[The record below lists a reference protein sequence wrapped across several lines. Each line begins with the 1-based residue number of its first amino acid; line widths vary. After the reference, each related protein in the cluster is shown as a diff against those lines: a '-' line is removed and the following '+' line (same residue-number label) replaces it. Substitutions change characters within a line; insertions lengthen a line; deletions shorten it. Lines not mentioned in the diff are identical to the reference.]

1 MNKSS
6 VRTALGITGLA
17 AVVAILDAGVAA
29 AGDPGLELAA
39 AFQPDEARIGE
50 ISVLRVEAEIPSGYH
65 LYSMTRIPDGPLRLR
80 VTPVSEAL
88 APLGEWHAPEPQVEL
103 DSGFDKHVE
112 YFDGKVTHQRAYRVE
127 KPLESN
133 AVPIEIRGQ
142 ICNPR
147 HCIPISERIEAPLS
161 VESGE
166 PRADRAS
173 APRLEGESFGED
185 RPPPRGGESLEGGQ
199 RFDTGQG
206 LLGFLLVAF
215 LAGLAAL
222 ATPCVFPMIP
232 ITVSFFSKYSRV
244 SLRRSVAMA
253 TIYALSIIVTFTLVG
268 VLVSALFGA
277 VGMQKLSASALFN
290 LFMTALLLFFAFNLL
305 GLFEIRIPTALVDR
319 ASRKEQELT
328 SDEGSLPRQAIG
340 VSLMGFVFTLVSFT
354 CTVGFIG
361 FVIAEAAS
369 GEWFYPTLGMLAF
382 SLAFALPFFFL
393 AIFPSWAD
401 KLKGKGGDWMVAV
414 KAVLGFLEL
423 AGAFKFLSN
432 VDLVWQWGL
441 VTRPLV
447 LAIWAALFFTAGL
460 FMLRVFDLP
469 HSDAQRRSVGPIRMA
484 FAMLLLALSVHSAT
498 GIRGTESMGGW
509 LDGWLPPAVYPGRE
523 AEVARTGADHLP
535 WIVDDIERGRREARE
550 KDRPLFIDFTGYT
563 CTNCRYMEGSVFPRP
578 EVRSR
583 LEKMVLVTA
592 YTDGTADVHDSQREY
607 QIERFG
613 TAALPLYAIIDP
625 HGDELLAVHPDMT
638 KNVSEYVDF
647 LDEGLRAFEKRKK
660 ARGAGKPDAGA
671 GVVSIEDRSPG
682 EPAEPDAGTVAEI
695 AAEGAPVDFTM
706 SELKGDEK
714 ISLSDFRGKWV
725 LLNFWASWCA
735 PCKKELKNDFP
746 PALASAPHVELVT
759 VAFDGEAT
767 RKAALA
773 FADDARLWKHTVL
786 QGGEDIEEAGL
797 DDRFEVSA
805 SLPITYLIHPRGQ
818 IAWKQHDSVDEQML
832 KAVLAQTAPVEEPD

>member
-1 MNKSS
+1 MNKPS
-6 VRTALGITGLA
+6 VRTALLLTGLA
-17 AVVAILDAGVAA
+17 VAVAFLDAGRAA
-29 AGDPGLELAA
+29 AGDPELELAA
-39 AFQPDEARIGE
+39 GFRPDEARVGE
-50 ISVLRVEAEIPSGYH
+50 ISVLRVEAEVPSGYH
-65 LYSMTRIPDGPLRLR
+65 LYSMTRIPDGPLRFR
-80 VTPVSEAL
+80 ITPESDAL
-88 APLGEWHAPEPQVEL
+88 APLGEWHAPAPEVKL

-112 YFDGKVTHQRAYRVE
+112 RFDGEVIHKRAYRVE
-127 KPLESN
+127 KPLESD
-133 AVPIEIRGQ
+133 AIPIEIRGQ

-147 HCIPISERIEAPLS
+147 HCIPILERLEAALS
-161 VESGE
+161 VEAGE

-173 APRLEGESFGED
+173 PPRLEGEPFGED
-185 RPPPRGGESLEGGQ
+185 RPPPQGGESIERGQ
-199 RFDTGQG
+199 RFDSGQG
-206 LLGFLLVAF
+206 LFGFLLIAF

-244 SLRRSVAMA
+244 SLRRSVSMA
-253 TIYALSIIVTFTLVG
+253 TIYAVSIIVTFTLVG

-290 LFMTALLLFFAFNLL
+290 LFMTALLIFFAFNLL
-305 GLFEIRIPTALVDR
+305 GLFEIRIPTALIDR

-328 SDEGSLPRQAIG
+328 SDEGSLPRQTIG
-340 VSLMGFVFTLVSFT
+340 VFLMGFVFTLVSFT

-369 GEWFYPTLGMLAF
+369 GEWFYPTVGMLAF

-432 VDLVWQWGL
+432 VDLVWQWDL

-447 LAIWAALFFTAGL
+447 LAIWAALFLTAGL
-460 FMLRVFDLP
+460 FLLRVFDLP
-469 HSDAQRRSVGPIRMA
+469 HSDARQRSVGPIRMS
-484 FAMLLLALSVHSAT
+484 FAMLLLALSVYSAT
-498 GIRGTESMGGW
+498 GIRGSESMGGW
-509 LDGWLPPAVYPGRE
+509 LDGWLPPAVYPGQE
-523 AEVARTGADHLP
+523 AEATGASADHLP

-578 EVRSR
+578 DVRSR

-592 YTDGTADVHDSQREY
+592 YTDGTADVHDTQRKY

-625 HGDELLAVHPDMT
+625 HDDELLAVHPDMT
-638 KNVSEYVDF
+638 RNVSEYVAF
-647 LDEGLRAFEKRKK
+647 LDEGLRAFEKRRRSRD
-660 ARGAGKPDAGA
+660 ARKPDAGDGEA
-671 GVVSIEDRSPG
+671 SIADRDAR
-682 EPAEPDAGTVAEI
+682 EPDEPDAGTATGI
-695 AAEGAPVDFTM
+695 AGEGAPLDFTM
-706 SELKGDEK
+706 PELKGGQK
-714 ISLSDFRGKWV
+714 VSLSDFRGKWL

-735 PCKKELKNDFP
+735 PCKKELKSDFP
-746 PALASAPHVELVT
+746 SALDSAPHVELVT

-773 FADDARLWKHTVL
+773 FADDAKLWKHTVL

-797 DDRFEVSA
+797 DERFEVSA
-805 SLPITYLIHPRGQ
+805 SLPITYLIDPRGR
-818 IAWKQHDSVDEQML
+818 IAWKRHGSVDEQGL
-832 KAVLAQTAPVEEPD
+832 EAVLARTSPVEKAD